1 MGDATFSTRV
11 ASGKG
16 WGALRE
22 GGACPRG
29 PRRTA
34 GAQGWGKRSAR
45 ASQSSAQDVLGRRVR
60 FSEPEMST
68 SETKFGEEPRMQA
81 WA

>member
-29 PRRTA
+29 PPANRRCA
-34 GAQGWGKRSAR
+34 GVGEAQRTREPKFGAGRAR
-45 ASQSSAQDVLGRRVR
+45 APGQVQ
-60 FSEPEMST
+60 
-68 SETKFGEEPRMQA
+68 
-81 WA
+81 